1 MINIENKF
9 MTIGVKENISLDI
22 QLFMWNEIEERINAG
37 NQVDYLQVFNISVID
52 EVRGIVKIEHIQEVP
67 EYKKT
72 LIIKSKGVKSNLKVF
87 VTFESEYATMMLA
100 SEYWF
105 KGVNDMSYELKEEV
119 SFNIDKELWL
129 GNLRFDFY
137 DSKETLC
144 NKFFPSDLIYEL
156 DRQEVISLKKIQEE
170 VNLIQ
175 FNMIKNYNNLVS
187 LCGGQGYSFEKVLYI
202 DMEEANYA
210 IKLIPTTDSYNYLY
224 IYRKGDK

>member
-1 MINIENKF
+1 MILEDIVESTKERVETNKKRHS
-9 MTIGVKENISLDI
+9 I
-22 QLFMWNEIEERINAG
+22 
-37 NQVDYLQVFNISVID
+37 
-52 EVRGIVKIEHIQEVP
+52 
-67 EYKKT
+67 
-72 LIIKSKGVKSNLKVF
+72 
-87 VTFESEYATMMLA
+87 
-100 SEYWF
+100 
-105 KGVNDMSYELKEEV
+105 YELKEKA
-119 SFNIDKELWL
+119 SFDIDKDLWL

-187 LCGGQGYSFEKVLYI
+187 LCDGQGYSFEKVLYI
-202 DMEEANYA
+202 EMEEANYA

>member
-1 MINIENKF
+1 
-9 MTIGVKENISLDI
+9 
-22 QLFMWNEIEERINAG
+22 
-37 NQVDYLQVFNISVID
+37 
-52 EVRGIVKIEHIQEVP
+52 
-67 EYKKT
+67 
-72 LIIKSKGVKSNLKVF
+72 
-87 VTFESEYATMMLA
+87 
-100 SEYWF
+100 
-105 KGVNDMSYELKEEV
+105 MSYELKEEV

-224 IYRKGDK
+224 KKIRMEISGLQHPILEYGS

>member
-1 MINIENKF
+1 
-9 MTIGVKENISLDI
+9 
-22 QLFMWNEIEERINAG
+22 
-37 NQVDYLQVFNISVID
+37 
-52 EVRGIVKIEHIQEVP
+52 
-67 EYKKT
+67 
-72 LIIKSKGVKSNLKVF
+72 
-87 VTFESEYATMMLA
+87 
-100 SEYWF
+100 
-105 KGVNDMSYELKEEV
+105 MSYELKEEV

-224 IYRKGDK
+224 IYIHKFKI

>member
-37 NQVDYLQVFNISVID
+37 NYIQVFNISVID

-100 SEYWF
+100 SEY
-105 KGVNDMSYELKEEV
+105 
-119 SFNIDKELWL
+119 
-129 GNLRFDFY
+129 
-137 DSKETLC
+137 
-144 NKFFPSDLIYEL
+144 
-156 DRQEVISLKKIQEE
+156 
-170 VNLIQ
+170 
-175 FNMIKNYNNLVS
+175 
-187 LCGGQGYSFEKVLYI
+187 
-202 DMEEANYA
+202 
-210 IKLIPTTDSYNYLY
+210 
-224 IYRKGDK
+224 